1 MSTEIE
7 TARKKVIGRPFQP
20 GVSGNPKGRPKG
32 SRDKLGQH
40 FVHQLYLDWKQ
51 HGVKVLQEVREK
63 SPQAYLRVIAMLMPQ
78 KVEADIELTATTHE
92 MRVAE
97 RARLIEEYE
106 SRLLDITPTTSDTDK
121 PARALVTPL
130 PNEGGK

>member
-1 MSTEIE
+1 MIMETE

-20 GVSGNPKGRPKG
+20 GKSGNPAGRPKG

-51 HGVKVLQEVREK
+51 HGVKVLQEVRENR
-63 SPQAYLRVIAMLMPQ
+63 PEAYIRVIASLMPKQ
-78 KVEADIELTATTHE
+78 IEADIDVNVTSHE

-97 RARLIEEYE
+97 RQKFLDEFEAKLI
-106 SRLLDITPTTSDTDK
+106 D
-121 PARALVTPL
+121 VTPSSDEVV
-130 PNEGGK
+130 PNKDIPLRIGDD